1 MSKAFDE
8 IFFVLPEKLQLSLHS
23 LFNTIHFT
31 ESQKLEIVKDEMD
44 LHEWKEKS
52 FVLNENIEEYNS
64 RKDGRK
70 GEEYLKKLRLYIDS
84 LRYSETDYSNF
95 EAQREPK
102 IMGAPIMEERKIV
115 LSRCP
120 CPVDGEKTRCCK
132 LRTLDAVM
140 LCGFDCAYCSVRSFY
155 GKEHIR
161 VVSNLKEQLEN
172 IEVPEDVWHIG
183 TGQAS
188 DSLALGDEGGTLSAL
203 SSFASKHPN
212 VIIELKSKSK
222 RNVFNTKYPKNM
234 IFTWS
239 LNAPTIVEKEEH
251 LTSSLIERLEN
262 AERARDNGNKV
273 GFHIHPM
280 VYFKGWEE
288 EYKTIVDEIERRFI
302 PSDITHISIGTLT
315 FTKNNLKELRKENQP
330 SRVLEMPLTEAA
342 GKYSYPL
349 DIKEKMF
356 SFVYSSFSKEFRE
369 NIFFYLCME
378 DPVLWMRTLGRE
390 YKTDKEFEM
399 DMKKHYFDKLN

>member
-120 CPVDGEKTRCCK
+120 CPVDGEKNKMLQIEDSGCCY
-132 LRTLDAVM
+132 AM
-140 LCGFDCAYCSVRSFY
+140 WF
-155 GKEHIR
+155 
-161 VVSNLKEQLEN
+161 
-172 IEVPEDVWHIG
+172 
-183 TGQAS
+183 
-188 DSLALGDEGGTLSAL
+188 
-203 SSFASKHPN
+203 
-212 VIIELKSKSK
+212 
-222 RNVFNTKYPKNM
+222 
-234 IFTWS
+234 
-239 LNAPTIVEKEEH
+239 
-251 LTSSLIERLEN
+251 
-262 AERARDNGNKV
+262 
-273 GFHIHPM
+273 
-280 VYFKGWEE
+280 
-288 EYKTIVDEIERRFI
+288 
-302 PSDITHISIGTLT
+302 
-315 FTKNNLKELRKENQP
+315 
-330 SRVLEMPLTEAA
+330 
-342 GKYSYPL
+342 
-349 DIKEKMF
+349 
-356 SFVYSSFSKEFRE
+356 
-369 NIFFYLCME
+369 
-378 DPVLWMRTLGRE
+378 
-390 YKTDKEFEM
+390 
-399 DMKKHYFDKLN
+399 